1 MLLNQFI
8 VHTQDQD
15 CGSPLSDK
23 ERLMVSVEYF

>member
-8 VHTQDQD
+8 VHAKNQD

-23 ERLMVSVEYF
+23 KRLMVSIAYF